1 MKNLVDEIKMQFGN
15 ATSLYRIMSI
25 NVGVFLLFTNGENSV
40 SYVGVKEIAANMLGV
55 TVVIK
60 GRWVERFGV
69 FSLSECFF

>member
-1 MKNLVDEIKMQFGN
+1 MYVDFG
-15 ATSLYRIMSI
+15 I
-25 NVGVFLLFTNGENSV
+25 FTNGKHTV
-40 SYVGVKEIAANMLGV
+40 SYVGVKEIGANMLGV